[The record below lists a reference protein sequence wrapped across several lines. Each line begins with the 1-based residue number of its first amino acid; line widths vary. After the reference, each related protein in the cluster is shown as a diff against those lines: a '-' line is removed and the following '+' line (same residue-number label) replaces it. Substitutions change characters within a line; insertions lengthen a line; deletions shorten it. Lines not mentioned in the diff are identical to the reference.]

1 MSVLETCT
9 PRDKLPCPCISVNIP
24 RPASRTEAVSIW
36 PEDKTFP
43 YVSATRNAVRY
54 SFIYISQTRLPLRE
68 ARWFNDESYLRAGP
82 GFNVGL
88 R

>member
-9 PRDKLPCPCISVNIP
+9 PRDKLPRPCISVTSP
-24 RPASRTEAVSIW
+24 DP
-36 PEDKTFP
+36 PLEDKTSPTFELQETL
-43 YVSATRNAVRY
+43 YGARSLHD
-54 SFIYISQTRLPLRE
+54 IRLPLRE